1 MKKFLHYLFI
11 VFLFIYALF
20 IGWHTREITWTV
32 LTATLFG
39 CGIALAFF
47 AHARKNYLTILI
59 LLIHMGIEWFEWSH
73 QKLSLAQGLFNLAH
87 AGMDSTFLSHELR
100 VHINRYRKLVLVG
113 VLILLALVF
122 FSGPSIA
129 IQQESLEK
137 LEPFVLGGVLGCVLS
152 HIYFHLTK
160 E

>member
-1 MKKFLHYLFI
+1 MKKSLNYLFI
-11 VFLFIYALF
+11 VFLFVYALF
-20 IGWHTREITWTV
+20 IGWHTREITWTI
-32 LTATLFG
+32 LTVTLFG
-39 CGIALAFF
+39 SGITLAFF

-59 LLIHMGIEWFEWSH
+59 LLVHMGIEWFEWSH
-73 QKLSLAQGLFNLAH
+73 QKLSLVQGLFNLAH

-100 VHINRYRKLVLVG
+100 VHIGRHSKLILLG
-113 VLILLALVF
+113 MLILLALIFVC
-122 FSGPSIA
+122 GPSVT